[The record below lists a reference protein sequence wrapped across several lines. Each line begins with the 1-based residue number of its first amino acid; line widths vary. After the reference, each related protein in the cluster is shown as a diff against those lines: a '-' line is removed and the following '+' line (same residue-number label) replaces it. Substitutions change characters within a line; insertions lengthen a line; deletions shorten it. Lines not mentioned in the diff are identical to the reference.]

1 MISALTLSRIFQ
13 MTGLAGLLPRMTG
26 GLRNMA
32 LGAVAGLS
40 LTLTSPAVA
49 QEPAERG
56 ISAVVRGLDKVNGQ
70 NLDVEIQVGGSA
82 EIYGLIVTLSECR
95 YPVANPTGDAFA
107 YLTIRDPLNGEVFF
121 DGWMIAS
128 SPALSALDHARY
140 DVWVIRCNSSAG
152 DGS

>member
-1 MISALTLSRIFQ
+1 VIFVSGMSGLFRSLSL
-13 MTGLAGLLPRMTG
+13 GLATAI
-26 GLRNMA
+26 A
-32 LGAVAGLS
+32 LGVPV
-40 LTLTSPAVA
+40 TA

-56 ISAVVRGLDKVNGQ
+56 VSAVLRGLDKVNGH
-70 NLDVEIQVGGSA
+70 NTDVEIQIGGSA
-82 EIYGLIVTLSECR
+82 EIYGLIATLTECR
-95 YPVANPTGDAFA
+95 YPTANPTGDAYA

-152 DGS
+152 EGN